1 MVPYSLQPTQNW
13 ILQITTVID
22 DVVGYADDNNGPC
35 PSTEPLQQSQRHAPL
50 KDSNQEASAMRVPYP
65 LKNKSIPILISP
77 PYAALFAWAP
87 AGGPPAMGK
96 VFCRQPQ
103 EI

>member
-1 MVPYSLQPTQNW
+1 MV
-13 ILQITTVID
+13 D
-22 DVVGYADDNNGPC
+22 DVVGYADDKMDHAQ
-35 PSTEPLQQSQRHAPL
+35 STEPLQQSATVPATRSFKGACRW
-50 KDSNQEASAMRVPYP
+50 KDTNPEASAMRVPYP